1 MKLMILLEVDAT
13 DIDWGHSEVVPCDSG
28 MVDVDIDQCFYEG
41 KPINFADDDK
51 AVDYL
56 IDLYR
61 DSDQKCYRYA

>member
-28 MVDVDIDQCFYEG
+28 MVDVDIDQCFYQG
-41 KPINFADDDK
+41 QPINFADDDK
-51 AVDYL
+51 AADYL

-61 DSDQKCYRYA
+61 DSDIKCHRYA